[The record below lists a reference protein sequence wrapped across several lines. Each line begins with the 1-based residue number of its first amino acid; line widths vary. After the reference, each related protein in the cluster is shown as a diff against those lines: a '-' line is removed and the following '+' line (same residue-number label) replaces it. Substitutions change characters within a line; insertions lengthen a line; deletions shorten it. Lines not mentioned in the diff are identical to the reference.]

1 MPILVTRENNFD
13 VFFVNFR
20 KKFNIFLTPKT
31 LGRVS
36 LINTCDYGISFA

>member
-13 VFFVNFR
+13 VFFVNFP
-20 KKFNIFLTPKT
+20 KNVHIFSTPKT

-36 LINTCDYGISFA
+36 LINTCDYGIIFA